1 MALGTWNID
10 ASHSGIHFSIRH
22 LVIAKVRGKFTKF
35 SGALELDEADL
46 TKSKVSVEIDV
57 ASIDTGEAQR
67 DGHLKSGDFFD
78 VEKFPKATFTSKSIA
93 KNGDNYDVTGDFT
106 LHGTTKEIVLHATF
120 EGKGKDPWGG
130 ERAGF
135 GAKTTINREDFGLK
149 WNQALE
155 AGGVVVGTKA
165 ELEIE
170 VEAVKA
176 KTA

>member
-1 MALGTWNID
+1 MALTTFNID
-10 ASHSGIHFSIRH
+10 ATHSGIHFSIRH

-35 SGALELDEADL
+35 SGALQLDEADL
-46 TKSKVSVEIDV
+46 TKSSVNVEVDVS
-57 ASIDTGEAQR
+57 SIDTGEAQR
-67 DGHLKSGDFFD
+67 DGHLKSPDFFD
-78 VEKFPKATFTSKSIA
+78 VGSHPKATFVSKSI
-93 KNGDNYDVTGDFT
+93 KKSGEEYDVTGDFT
-106 LHGTTKEIVLHATF
+106 LHGVTKEIVLRSTF

-130 ERAGF
+130 ERVAF

-155 AGGVVVGTKA
+155 TGGVVVGMKA

-176 KTA
+176 K

>member
-1 MALGTWNID
+1 MPLATWNID

-35 SGALELDEADL
+35 SGAIELDDADM
-46 TKSKVSVEIDV
+46 TKSKVNVEIDV
-57 ASIDTGEAQR
+57 ASIDTAEPQR
-67 DGHLKSGDFFD
+67 DGHLKSPDFFD
-78 VEKFPKATFTSKSIA
+78 VEKFPKAAFASKSIK
-93 KNGDNYDVTGDFT
+93 KNGEEYDVTGDLT
-106 LHGTTKEIVLHATF
+106 VHGVTKEITLRSTF

-130 ERAGF
+130 ERVAF
-135 GAKTTINREDFGLK
+135 GAKTTLNREDFGLK

-155 AGGVVVGTKA
+155 AGGVVVGTKV

-176 KTA
+176 KSA

>member
-1 MALGTWNID
+1 MALTTWNID

-57 ASIDTGEAQR
+57 PSIDTAEAQR
-67 DGHLKSGDFFD
+67 DGHLKSADFFD
-78 VEKFPKATFTSKSIA
+78 VEQFPKASFTSKSIK
-93 KNGDNYDVTGDFT
+93 KNGDDYDVTGDFT
-106 LHGTTKEIVLHATF
+106 LHGTTKEVTLHATF

-130 ERAGF
+130 ERVGF
-135 GAKTTINREDFGLK
+135 GAKTTLNREDFGLK

-155 AGGVVVGTKA
+155 AGGVVVGTKV

-170 VEAVKA
+170 VEAIKA
-176 KTA
+176 KSA

>member
-46 TKSKVSVEIDV
+46 TKSKVNVEIDV
-57 ASIDTGEAQR
+57 TSIDTAEEKR
-67 DGHLKSGDFFD
+67 DGHLKSPDFFD
-78 VEKFPKATFTSKSIA
+78 VEKFPKATFKSKSIT
-93 KNGDNYDVTGDFT
+93 KNGESYDVTGDFT
-106 LHGTTKEIVLHATF
+106 LHGTTKEITLHSTF

-130 ERAGF
+130 ERVAF
-135 GAKTTINREDFGLK
+135 GAKTTINREEFGLK

-176 KTA
+176 K